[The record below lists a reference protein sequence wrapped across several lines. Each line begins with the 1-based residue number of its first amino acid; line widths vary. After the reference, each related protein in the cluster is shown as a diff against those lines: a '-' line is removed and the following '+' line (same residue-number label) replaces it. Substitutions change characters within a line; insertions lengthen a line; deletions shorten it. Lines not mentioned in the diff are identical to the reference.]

1 MPIVLT
7 KTVALNTNLYL
18 WAIEESVADLT
29 IAANLSSQ
37 EQLVFSTFKNE
48 TRKLEWTAIRALL
61 NFIFQKKVEV
71 HYEPDGR
78 PYILEN
84 VDVSF
89 SHTQGFV
96 AVIVSENNVVGV
108 DVEPIRDKVLRV
120 KERFLN
126 QNELLSLKKDTELIQ
141 VLVYWCLK
149 EVLFKIA
156 PDGNIDFRKDLIL
169 NISDDES
176 NRSSFSGVIA
186 KNKERIKCN
195 LAYLKFNNIII
206 AWGVKIS

>member
-7 KTVALNTNLYL
+7 KTVAPNTNLYL
-18 WAIEESVADLT
+18 WAIEESLSDLLN
-29 IAANLSSQ
+29 AAKLNTQ
-37 EQLVFSTFKNE
+37 EHLVFSAFKNE

-61 NFIFQKKVEV
+61 NCIFQKKVEV
-71 HYEPDGR
+71 HYEPNGR
-78 PYILEN
+78 PYMSDN

-176 NRSSFSGVIA
+176 NQSSFSGVIA
-186 KNKERIKCN
+186 TNKERIKCN